1 LALPGFLYKKPK
13 RRDFIMMKMKQMVEN
28 MTAVVNKY
36 VNNER
41 GAQALEWVALG
52 LVVLAVMAAVA
63 TAVDGNG
70 SSIANAIVEKI
81 SELIGR
87 L

>member
-1 LALPGFLYKKPK
+1 
-13 RRDFIMMKMKQMVEN
+13 MMRKMYEN
-28 MTAVVNKY
+28 LTVTINKY

-63 TAVDGNG
+63 TAVQGNG

-81 SELIGR
+81 AELIGKM
-87 L
+87 

>member
-1 LALPGFLYKKPK
+1 MK
-13 RRDFIMMKMKQMVEN
+13 KMKKMVEN
-28 MTAVVNKY
+28 MSAVVNKY

>member
-1 LALPGFLYKKPK
+1 
-13 RRDFIMMKMKQMVEN
+13 MMREMYEN
-28 MTAVVNKY
+28 LTVTFNKY

-63 TAVDGNG
+63 TAVQGNG

-81 SELIGR
+81 AELIGKM
-87 L
+87 

>member
-1 LALPGFLYKKPK
+1 
-13 RRDFIMMKMKQMVEN
+13 MMKMKKMVEN

>member
-1 LALPGFLYKKPK
+1 MVKK
-13 RRDFIMMKMKQMVEN
+13 MVEN
-28 MTAVVNKY
+28 MTAVFNKY

-63 TAVDGNG
+63 TAVEGNG

-81 SELIGR
+81 AELIGKM
-87 L
+87 